1 MTYSLTPKRRKRRS
15 FIGSATVLFNTQK
28 GAKKHLMTHFKIP
41 DNFLNTSYIPWQIKK
56 KLYMAKTKANIFFSF
71 M

>member
-41 DNFLNTSYIPWQIKK
+41 ENFLNTSYLRGKSKK
-56 KLYMAKTKANIFFSF
+56 IVCGKK
-71 M
+71 